1 MAAYLTEIEMDRLRA
16 ARLLAAR
23 LERLSAD
30 SHWAHQASGLRGA
43 LLRNLEAL
51 ERQAALPIPEQAEL
65 ERILPILEQL
75 IERGYFILH
84 HAARLIRTPDTY

>member
-1 MAAYLTEIEMDRLRA
+1 MPPSLSELEMDLLQS

-30 SHWAHQASGLRGA
+30 SYWAHQASGLRGA
-43 LLRNLEAL
+43 LLRSLDAL
-51 ERQAALPIPEQAEL
+51 EHQAALPHPERAEL
-65 ERILPILEQL
+65 ERILPVMEQL
-75 IERGYFILH
+75 IERGYYILR